1 MTIPGNVTNTVTF
14 FQGAFTIILSLS
26 LGEALKSFASDN
38 QDHPLY
44 WNRAPALAAFLLVF
58 FPFFQ
63 SMNQYFYS
71 TYLNPETA
79 LKFYPAY
86 LVFDGAMFTLES
98 GCFFTMSRSLAPHRW
113 QRFYTTLLILMFIDV
128 GWAAVSYSRG
138 VHVGGWLVM
147 DFIVVAAILAMMWF
161 ERARPASVRPGY
173 IGLALLTITTA
184 LGYWLE
190 KDMYFP

>member
-1 MTIPGNVTNTVTF
+1 MAIAGNVISTVTF

-26 LGEALKSFASDN
+26 LGEALKAFTSDN

-44 WNRAPALAAFLLVF
+44 WNRAPALGAFLLVF

-71 TYLNPETA
+71 TYLNPQTA
-79 LKFYPAY
+79 LQFQPGF
-86 LVFDGAMFTLES
+86 LVFDGMMFTLEA

-113 QRFYTTLLILMFIDV
+113 QRFYTTLLVLMLIDI
-128 GWAAVSYSRG
+128 GWAGVSYSRG
-138 VHVGGWLVM
+138 VHVGGWLYM
-147 DFIVVAAILAMMWF
+147 DVLVIAVILAMMWF
-161 ERARPASVRPGY
+161 ERDKPMSLRPGY
-173 IGLALLTITTA
+173 IGLVLLTMTTA